1 MKTRAATLQKPWKV
15 ELPTVDLSDDPPPG
29 WVRLRVLACGVC
41 GSDLNAAVSYDEPKP
56 IGHEIAGR
64 IEQVGEGVDRLEAGQ
79 TVALESSSFCGQ
91 CELCRAGRAD
101 LCHKAPGFWGQP
113 AMGFAD
119 VMDAPAGCC
128 VPYEGLAA
136 EVACQAEPGG
146 VAMDMVLTAN
156 VAPAQRV
163 CVIGPGPI
171 GLMAAALAKQRS
183 GLPVTVIGRR
193 PGSARMDLAGELGFR
208 PVAAETPQDWPRE
221 LAEGFEHVL
230 LTAPP
235 SLIGP
240 ACDLLSYGGVLT
252 YIGIATSDPHIRLD
266 ANRFHFRKLQLRSSF
281 ASPAMYLP
289 QVLALLGSGAIP
301 AAEMVTHRFGL
312 SQLADALLCC
322 RDRKDEVVKVVV
334 TGEAS

>member
-1 MKTRAATLQKPWKV
+1 MRTRAGYLHKPWIV
-15 ELPTVDLSDDPPPG
+15 ELRTVDLPDEPPPG

-41 GSDLNAAVSYDEPKP
+41 GSDLNAAVNDDQPKP

-64 IEQVGEGVDRLEAGQ
+64 VEQVGDGVDRLAVGQ

-91 CELCRAGRAD
+91 CDLCRAGRAD
-101 LCHKAPGFWGQP
+101 LCRKAPGFWGQP

-128 VPYEGLAA
+128 VHYEGLAA
-136 EVACQAEPGG
+136 EIACQAEPGG

-171 GLMAAALAKQRS
+171 GLMAAGLARQRS
-183 GLPVTVIGRR
+183 GLPVTVVGRR
-193 PGSARMDLAGELGFR
+193 ADSARMTLAGELGFR
-208 PVAAETPQDWPRE
+208 TAAAETAQDWPGE
-221 LAEGFEHVL
+221 LVESFEHVL

-240 ACDLLSYGGVLT
+240 ACELLSYGGVLT

-281 ASPAMYLP
+281 ASPAMYFP
-289 QVLALLGSGAIP
+289 QVLALLASGAIP
-301 AAEMVTHRFGL
+301 AAELVTHRFGL

-334 TGEAS
+334 TGETS